1 MKAAIEKA
9 MHTSTTSN
17 PRAAQA
23 APNPTL
29 APASSDTRPG
39 LRLSTED
46 LFAGNREIALM
57 HNGREYRLR
66 ITQQG
71 KLLLT
76 A

>member
-1 MKAAIEKA
+1 MQKATPP
-9 MHTSTTSN
+9 M
-17 PRAAQA
+17 P
-23 APNPTL
+23 
-29 APASSDTRPG
+29 PASSDAG
-39 LRLSTED
+39 GINVRLKTED
-46 LFAGNREIALM
+46 LFAGSREIALM

>member
-1 MKAAIEKA
+1 M
-9 MHTSTTSN
+9 TSN
-17 PRAAQA
+17 QRAPQQSLSSA
-23 APNPTL
+23 AS
-29 APASSDTRPG
+29 PAEPAATGAASARIT
-39 LRLSTED
+39 TED
-46 LFAGNREIALM
+46 LFAGAREVVLL